1 MALLATRGGGLAPVA
16 ALLSILVTNSAM
28 RAQETNSSQDAPT
41 VLQSTSTF
49 VFVPT
54 RVRSS
59 SGAPVR
65 DLKAEQFRLFDEG
78 VPQNVVKV
86 ETDDLPISLVILM
99 QTGGAAAQKLSN
111 YADLPVLLGKILGGS
126 EREIMF
132 VTFDSRIE
140 QVWHFPARSD
150 GVFHAL
156 TRPHPGDRGRAIR
169 DAVSFAVGQLQ
180 AEAGRF
186 RRVVLLVS
194 EEADEGSKIA
204 PRDLLEQLGTGSTV
218 VYSIVFPARNVT
230 KTHGI
235 RSPGAAGTSETSHAP
250 AGTLARLS
258 SNTAAEIASVTG
270 GDSVRFSDRRSFNS
284 GLIEIG
290 ADIADAYTLGFQPSQ
305 HTPGFH
311 RLSVEVRA
319 PKSTFNVLARS
330 AYWFNPAAQDP

>member
-1 MALLATRGGGLAPVA
+1 MALLANSRGGLAQVV
-16 ALLSILVTNSAM
+16 ALLSILVTSGAI
-28 RAQETNSSQDAPT
+28 RAQETNSSRDAPT
-41 VLQSTSTF
+41 VLKSTSTF
-49 VFVPT
+49 VLVPT

-59 SGAPVR
+59 SGAPVP
-65 DLKAEQFRLFDEG
+65 DLRAEQFRLFDES
-78 VPQNVVKV
+78 VPQNVLTVK
-86 ETDDLPISLVILM
+86 TDDLPISLVILM
-99 QTGGAAAQKLSN
+99 QTGGTAAQKFSN

-126 EREIMF
+126 EHEIMF

-140 QVWHFPARSD
+140 QIWHFPSRSD
-150 GVFHAL
+150 AVFHAL
-156 TRPHPGDRGRAIR
+156 TRPHPGDSGRAIR

-186 RRVVLLVS
+186 RRVVLLLS

-218 VYSIVFPARNVT
+218 VHSIVFPARNVT

-235 RSPGAAGTSETSHAP
+235 RLQGAAGTSGISNAL
-250 AGTLARLS
+250 ARTLGRLS
-258 SNTAAEIASVTG
+258 SNTAAEIATLTG
-270 GDSVRFSDRRSFNS
+270 GDFVEFSDQRSFNS
-284 GLIEIG
+284 GLIDIG
-290 ADIADAYTLGFQPSQ
+290 ADISDAYTLGFQPSQ

-319 PKSTFNVLARS
+319 PRSTFNVLARS

>member
-78 VPQNVVKV
+78 VPQNVLTVK
-86 ETDDLPISLVILM
+86 TDDLPISLIILM
-99 QTGGAAAQKLSN
+99 QTGGAAAQKFSN
-111 YADLPVLLGKILGGS
+111 YTDLPALLGKIVGGS
-126 EREIMF
+126 EHEIMF

-156 TRPHPGDRGRAIR
+156 TRPHPGDSGRAIR
-169 DAVSFAVGQLQ
+169 DAVSFAVNQLQ

-186 RRVVLLVS
+186 RRVVLLLS
-194 EEADEGSKIA
+194 EDADEGSKIA

-218 VYSIVFPARNVT
+218 VHSIVFPARNVT

-235 RSPGAAGTSETSHAP
+235 RLHGAAGTSGVSDAFAT
-250 AGTLARLS
+250 TLARLS
-258 SNTAAEIASVTG
+258 SNTAREIATVTG
-270 GDSVRFSDRRSFNS
+270 GDFVEFSDQRSFNS
-284 GLIEIG
+284 GLIDIG
-290 ADIADAYTLGFQPSQ
+290 ADIGDAYTLGFQPSQ

-330 AYWFNPAAQDP
+330 AYWFNPAAQAP

>member
-1 MALLATRGGGLAPVA
+1 MALLANSRGGLAQVV
-16 ALLSILVTNSAM
+16 ALLSILVTSGAI
-28 RAQETNSSQDAPT
+28 RAQETNSSRDAPT
-41 VLQSTSTF
+41 VLKSTSTF
-49 VFVPT
+49 VLVPT

-59 SGAPVR
+59 SGAPVP
-65 DLKAEQFRLFDEG
+65 DLRAEQFRLFDES
-78 VPQNVVKV
+78 VPQNVLTVK
-86 ETDDLPISLVILM
+86 TDDLPISLVILM
-99 QTGGAAAQKLSN
+99 QTGGTAAQKFSN

-126 EREIMF
+126 EHEIMF

-140 QVWHFPARSD
+140 QIWHFPSRSD
-150 GVFHAL
+150 AVFHAL
-156 TRPHPGDRGRAIR
+156 TRPHPGDSGRAIR

-186 RRVVLLVS
+186 RRVVLLLS

-218 VYSIVFPARNVT
+218 VHSIVFPARNVT

-235 RSPGAAGTSETSHAP
+235 RLQGAAGTSGISNAL
-250 AGTLARLS
+250 ARTLGRLS
-258 SNTAAEIASVTG
+258 SNTAAEIATLTG
-270 GDSVRFSDRRSFNS
+270 GDFVEFSDQRSFNS
-284 GLIEIG
+284 GLIDIG
-290 ADIADAYTLGFQPSQ
+290 ADISDAYTLGFQPSQ

-319 PKSTFNVLARS
+319 PRSTFHVLARS

>member
-1 MALLATRGGGLAPVA
+1 MASLATRGGGLARVA
-16 ALLSILVTNSAM
+16 ALLSILVTNGALW
-28 RAQETNSSQDAPT
+28 AQETTSSQDAPT
-41 VLQSTSTF
+41 VLKSTSTF
-49 VFVPT
+49 VLVPT

-65 DLKAEQFRLFDEG
+65 DLRAEQFRLFDEG
-78 VPQNVVKV
+78 VPQNVLKVK
-86 ETDDLPISLVILM
+86 TDDLPISLVILM
-99 QTGGAAAQKLSN
+99 QTGGAAAQKFSN

-156 TRPHPGDRGRAIR
+156 TRPHPGDGGRAIR

-218 VYSIVFPARNVT
+218 VYSIVFPVRNVT
-230 KTHGI
+230 KTHDI
-235 RSPGAAGTSETSHAP
+235 RSPGAAATSGTSNAL
-250 AGTLARLS
+250 ARTLGRLS

-270 GDSVRFSDRRSFNS
+270 GDFVGFSDQRSFNS
-284 GLIEIG
+284 GLIDIG
-290 ADIADAYTLGFQPSQ
+290 AVIGDAYTLGFQPSQ

-319 PKSTFNVLARS
+319 PRSTFNVLARS